1 MYAKKPFDAAPRSQK
16 IITRTIKKIPSDRS
30 KILIFLT
37 LVQWACLLNFAQIS
51 PHGTAKE
58 EYGIILVIIF
68 RLHRLPC
75 YSYRYPFLVLDTDTS
90 LCLYVLR
97 QGDGYHVIIP
107 ENAEVVDHR

>member
-1 MYAKKPFDAAPRSQK
+1 MLKNGSMLRCIVKKMIDRTRRYRAAD
-16 IITRTIKKIPSDRS
+16 IKKIPSDRS

-58 EYGIILVIIF
+58 EYRIILVVIF

-75 YSYRYPFLVLDTDTS
+75 YSHRYPFLVLDTDTS

-97 QGDGYHVIIP
+97 QGDGYHV
-107 ENAEVVDHR
+107 NNS